1 MRRRLLV
8 VEDGSNNASRLRGI
22 LDPTRYL
29 VQSARSLLAAWT
41 VLGWQHPPDLVVLDL
56 VLCDGNG
63 LDLCR
68 EIKARWP
75 ALPVLVV
82 TTRDGV
88 AARNYVRRAGAD
100 GLVAKPFDPDHLA
113 AAIQGVLGGAPGRP
127 APRVREA
134 TPGSVRRPP
143 ASSWRRD
150 TRERFTMADDRAL
163 GETRWALT
171 LLARML
177 APHRPDRVR
186 GAAAAKLGQSAMI
199 GSLPD
204 DLCDLLR
211 WVVIDARKRLGPD
224 SERPRLR
231 LVPRP
236 SGRDDRR

>member
-8 VEDGSNNASRLRGI
+8 VEDSDNASGLRTI
-22 LDPTRYL
+22 LDPTHYL

-41 VLGWQHPPDLVVLDL
+41 MLGWQRPPDLVVLDL

-75 ALPVLVV
+75 TLPVLVL

-100 GLVAKPFDPDHLA
+100 GLVAKPCDPVRLA

-127 APRVREA
+127 APRA
-134 TPGSVRRPP
+134 PAAPPGSVRRPP
-143 ASSWRRD
+143 ASSWRRE
-150 TRERFTMADDRAL
+150 TRERSAAADDRYV
-163 GETRWALT
+163 GETGAALT

-177 APHRPDRVR
+177 APHRPDHVR
-186 GAAAAKLGQSAMI
+186 AAAAARLGQSAMI
-199 GSLPD
+199 GALPD

-211 WVVIDARKRLGPD
+211 RVVIDARVRLAPG